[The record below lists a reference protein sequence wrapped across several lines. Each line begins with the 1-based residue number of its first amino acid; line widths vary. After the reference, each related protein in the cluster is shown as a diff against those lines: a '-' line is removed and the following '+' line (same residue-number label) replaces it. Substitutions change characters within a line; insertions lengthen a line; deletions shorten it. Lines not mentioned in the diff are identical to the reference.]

1 MKIGIFGDSFASY
14 HDMGWSGL
22 LSNEYDCVNYAG
34 GGTSF
39 EWTYY
44 NFVQNYHK
52 YDLVIVM
59 RTGLFRTTI
68 FNEIEEG
75 LLRLS
80 DDKIA
85 ALTPVM
91 PYAPFLS
98 VDSSLRDR
106 MNKSPITRTDHN
118 IYDNL
123 NLLMTEYPYS
133 NYLAHHAM
141 EHSIKM
147 SHDNIIFINVFGDD
161 VTVPQTMAMN
171 NITHMDCHKFNTRKE
186 VASVRPNHMSIKQS
200 DEFYNYIKKDI
211 DTVDFSVNDT
221 LWFRSIDQF
230 YTPSTSLEDAGLE

>member
-1 MKIGIFGDSFASY
+1 MKIGIFGDSYASY
-14 HDMGWSGL
+14 EELGWAGL
-22 LSNEYDCVNYAG
+22 LGNEYDCVNYAVKG
-34 GGTSF
+34 SSF

-68 FNEIEEG
+68 FNEREEG
-75 LLRLS
+75 LMRLS

-85 ALTPVM
+85 TLTPVI

-98 VDSSLRDR
+98 LDSSLRDT

-123 NLLMTEYPYS
+123 NLLMAEYPYS

-141 EHSIKM
+141 EHSIKT

-161 VTVPQTMAMN
+161 VTVPQTIAMH
-171 NITHMDCHKFNTRKE
+171 NITHIDNNKFKTRNE
-186 VASVRPNHMSIKQS
+186 VASDRPNHMSIKQAH
-200 DEFYNYIKKDI
+200 EFYTYIKKDI

-221 LWFRSIDQF
+221 LGFRSIAQF
-230 YTPSTSLEDAGLE
+230 YTPSHSLEDAGLA